1 MNGNIWKEVLK
12 QHEMLGIEN
21 IIPVSHIR
29 IRPDIGILLDDNG
42 NFVGATIIKNERCSI
57 PCTIDSES
65 RTNGISPHPIH
76 DNMSYICGDYP
87 NYEKRHE
94 AYMKQLQSYTGSV
107 DDNLAKSVYRYL
119 EKKTIR
125 LDIKKLTKQIDNIS
139 EEKLMVVFATL
150 SHRDTISKKWTEYYT
165 STLDKNGICGITG
178 EKDHIPDKYPKGI
191 RNPSDQAKLFIA
203 NPKKMDSMPTNVPGY
218 IASQKIIHTLQFM
231 IYEGN
236 SWAYQILKD
245 NIDTIPETWKEWVE
259 EYQAKNGIQKKEG
272 INKVMVKL
280 KKNKTII
287 IGKSGTGKSNM
298 SLDLALKKRGTTIIC
313 NGSVTKSYYEENF
326 PKLKEYENK
335 DSHYN
340 FVPKRSG
347 KYYICTNDC
356 NSGAEF
362 LNALIHGCDYGH
374 FENDK
379 NATFV
384 YDDNAWINAGN
395 NMLTLW
401 QLSHTD
407 CGIIITADSICDIL
421 RINENEL
428 TEKMIKDISKY
439 WDIVKLVKLKKAGD
453 ARCLDQ
459 RKTGDI

>member
-1 MNGNIWKEVLK
+1 
-12 QHEMLGIEN
+12 
-21 IIPVSHIR
+21 
-29 IRPDIGILLDDNG
+29 
-42 NFVGATIIKNERCSI
+42 
-57 PCTIDSES
+57 
-65 RTNGISPHPIH
+65 
-76 DNMSYICGDYP
+76 
-87 NYEKRHE
+87 
-94 AYMKQLQSYTGSV
+94 
-107 DDNLAKSVYRYL
+107 
-119 EKKTIR
+119 
-125 LDIKKLTKQIDNIS
+125 
-139 EEKLMVVFATL
+139 
-150 SHRDTISKKWTEYYT
+150 
-165 STLDKNGICGITG
+165 
-178 EKDHIPDKYPKGI
+178 
-191 RNPSDQAKLFIA
+191 
-203 NPKKMDSMPTNVPGY
+203 
-218 IASQKIIHTLQFM
+218 
-231 IYEGN
+231 
-236 SWAYQILKD
+236 
-245 NIDTIPETWKEWVE
+245 
-259 EYQAKNGIQKKEG
+259 
-272 INKVMVKL
+272 MVKL

-298 SLDLALKKRGTTIIC
+298 ALDLALKKRGTTIIC

-340 FVPKRSG
+340 FIPKRSG

-439 WDIVKLVKLKKAGD
+439 WDIVKLVNLKKAGD

>member
-119 EKKTIR
+119 ERKTIR
-125 LDIKKLTKQIDNIS
+125 LDIKNLTRQIENIQ
-139 EEKLMVVFATL
+139 EEKVMVVFATL

-178 EKDHIPDKYPKGI
+178 ENDHIPDKYPKGI
-191 RNPSDQAKLFIA
+191 RNPSDQTKLFIG
-203 NPKKMDSMPTNVPGY
+203 NPRKMDSMPTTVPGY

-245 NIDTIPETWKEWVE
+245 NIDIIPETWKEWIE
-259 EYQAKNGIQKKEG
+259 EYQIKNGIQKKEDG
-272 INKVMVKL
+272 
-280 KKNKTII
+280 KKN
-287 IGKSGTGKSNM
+287 
-298 SLDLALKKRGTTIIC
+298 
-313 NGSVTKSYYEENF
+313 E
-326 PKLKEYENK
+326 
-335 DSHYN
+335 
-340 FVPKRSG
+340 
-347 KYYICTNDC
+347 
-356 NSGAEF
+356 
-362 LNALIHGCDYGH
+362 
-374 FENDK
+374 
-379 NATFV
+379 
-384 YDDNAWINAGN
+384 
-395 NMLTLW
+395 
-401 QLSHTD
+401 
-407 CGIIITADSICDIL
+407 
-421 RINENEL
+421 
-428 TEKMIKDISKY
+428 
-439 WDIVKLVKLKKAGD
+439 
-453 ARCLDQ
+453 
-459 RKTGDI
+459 

>member
-1 MNGNIWKEVLK
+1 M
-12 QHEMLGIEN
+12 
-21 IIPVSHIR
+21 
-29 IRPDIGILLDDNG
+29 
-42 NFVGATIIKNERCSI
+42 
-57 PCTIDSES
+57 
-65 RTNGISPHPIH
+65 
-76 DNMSYICGDYP
+76 
-87 NYEKRHE
+87 
-94 AYMKQLQSYTGSV
+94 
-107 DDNLAKSVYRYL
+107 LAKV
-119 EKKTIR
+119 
-125 LDIKKLTKQIDNIS
+125 QI
-139 EEKLMVVFATL
+139 LPAT
-150 SHRDTISKKWTEYYT
+150 S
-165 STLDKNGICGITG
+165 
-178 EKDHIPDKYPKGI
+178 
-191 RNPSDQAKLFIA
+191 
-203 NPKKMDSMPTNVPGY
+203 
-218 IASQKIIHTLQFM
+218 KIIQ
-231 IYEGN
+231 G
-236 SWAYQILKD
+236 
-245 NIDTIPETWKEWVE
+245 
-259 EYQAKNGIQKKEG
+259 G

-298 SLDLALKKRGTTIIC
+298 ALD
-313 NGSVTKSYYEENF
+313 EENF

-340 FVPKRSG
+340 FVPKRNG

-362 LNALIHGCDYGH
+362 LNALIHGCDYGN

-439 WDIVKLVKLKKAGD
+439 WDIVKLVNLKKAGD
-453 ARCLDQ
+453 TDA
-459 RKTGDI
+459 